1 MTMESRIDKLEN
13 SVRSETELSE
23 ADLKLIDK
31 LRQLVQDLN
40 EKVET
45 ISEKPPEGA
54 SHFTK
59 IAWELSGYREAGSF
73 PEDFTPSNLE
83 DFLELYQTE
92 SEDDQVNQ
100 LFKLFTD

>member
-1 MTMESRIDKLEN
+1 MTMESRVNKLEN
-13 SVRSETELSE
+13 SIQLEIKLSE
-23 ADLKLIDK
+23 ADKKLIEK
-31 LRQLVQDLN
+31 LRELVQELT

-45 ISEKPPEGA
+45 ISEKPPETA

-59 IAWELSGYREAGSF
+59 IAWELSGYQETVSF
-73 PEDFTPSNLE
+73 PEDFAPANLE

-92 SEDDQVNQ
+92 SEDQQVNQ